1 MKAYFQTNTID
12 YSLSNKTLSKM
23 TFELTSHHGNMVLI
37 FVSFEDL
44 QPKILNIN
52 MSNKY
57 LLQKI

>member
-1 MKAYFQTNTID
+1 MA
-12 YSLSNKTLSKM
+12 
-23 TFELTSHHGNMVLI
+23 FELTSKHGNMVRI
-37 FVSFEDL
+37 FVGFEDL